1 MLSSNPIDTLKS
13 SAISSAFHNSFNA
26 FARGISLENQ
36 LVVQLNLIKKITEQT
51 EDVFTVSVTN
61 TTLVVRHDRLEPK
74 LLTSQKNIFN
84 ILSDYSFNYNN
95 NR

>member
-51 EDVFTVSVTN
+51 EDDLFTVSVTN
-61 TTLVVRHDRLEPK
+61 TTLVDRHDRLEPK
-74 LLTSQKNIFN
+74 LLTSQKNIF
-84 ILSDYSFNYNN
+84 
-95 NR
+95 